1 MTSAH
6 TRTAHYFLSA
16 DQTPLHPRDA
26 APFLSTTSMQ
36 TLRRPVAQAAARLCA
51 LAERRILQE
60 ISLLDFTPSKQSSKL
75 VFQSEFSGSVSGPD
89 IDDDLFFTADQFRT
103 LF

>member
-1 MTSAH
+1 MR
-6 TRTAHYFLSA
+6 TRALHFFFSA
-16 DQTPLHPRDA
+16 DQTLPHPREA

-36 TLRRPVAQAAARLCA
+36 TLRRPLAQAAARLCA

-60 ISLLDFTPSKQSSKL
+60 ISLFDLTPSKQSSKL
-75 VFQSEFSGSVSGPD
+75 VFESECSGSVAGPD
-89 IDDDLFFTADQFRT
+89 VDDDLFFTADQFRT